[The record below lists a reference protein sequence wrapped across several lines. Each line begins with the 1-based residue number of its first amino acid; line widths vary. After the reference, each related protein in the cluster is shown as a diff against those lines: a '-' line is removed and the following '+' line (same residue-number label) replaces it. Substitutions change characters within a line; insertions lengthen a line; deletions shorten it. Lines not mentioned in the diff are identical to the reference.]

1 MYYKVHSFGA
11 VSENAFWHALD
22 LKQTSQFCVL
32 KWITIIIIAG
42 LWDSFLEMRIRLQKA
57 IVVANKLPQKDEMA
71 EFSSLRDT
79 NLKEVYKQGTGNYK
93 N

>member
-1 MYYKVHSFGA
+1 MHSLGA
-11 VSENAFWHALD
+11 VSEKVLWQALD

-32 KWITIIIIAG
+32 KWIIIIIIAG

-79 NLKEVYKQGTGNYK
+79 NLKEVYKQGRGNYK

>member
-1 MYYKVHSFGA
+1 M
-11 VSENAFWHALD
+11 
-22 LKQTSQFCVL
+22 
-32 KWITIIIIAG
+32 AG

-79 NLKEVYKQGTGNYK
+79 NLKEVYKEGRGNYK

>member
-1 MYYKVHSFGA
+1 MHSLGA
-11 VSENAFWHALD
+11 VSEKALWQALD

-32 KWITIIIIAG
+32 KWIIIIIIAG

-79 NLKEVYKQGTGNYK
+79 NLKEVYKQGRGNYK

>member
-1 MYYKVHSFGA
+1 MHSLGA
-11 VSENAFWHALD
+11 VSEKALWHTLD
-22 LKQTSQFCVL
+22 LKQTSQFCAL
-32 KWITIIIIAG
+32 KWIIIIIAG

-79 NLKEVYKQGTGNYK
+79 NLKDVYKQGTGNYK